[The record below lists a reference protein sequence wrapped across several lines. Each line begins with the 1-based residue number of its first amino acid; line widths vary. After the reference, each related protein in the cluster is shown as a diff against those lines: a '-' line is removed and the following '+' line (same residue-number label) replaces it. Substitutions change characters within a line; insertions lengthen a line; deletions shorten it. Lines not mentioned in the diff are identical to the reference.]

1 MDFAGLSPIPFENV
15 FHLGFLVNGPGI
27 MMELPAMRCDMTIG
41 EGQVCAIAV
50 SVSSEIN
57 PRKFVGIGSGPPW
70 IGDSEATVVDAEFV
84 FVNKHPS
91 SAGRRVNDAREFF

>member
-1 MDFAGLSPIPFENV
+1 
-15 FHLGFLVNGPGI
+15 

-41 EGQVCAIAV
+41 EGQVCAVVV

-57 PRKFVGIGSGPPW
+57 PRKFVGIGSAPRGV
-70 IGDSEATVVDAEFV
+70 GDLETTVVDGEFV